1 MTATIGEARRDE
13 LAGRLA
19 GAVLATLDLQ
29 AVYVGDRLGLYRALE
44 DGGPATAPELAAR
57 SGIHPRYAR
66 EWLER
71 RDAPNPFRSYPR
83 DTVPTRR

>member
-44 DGGPATAPELAAR
+44 DGGPATAPD
-57 SGIHPRYAR
+57 ITNH
-66 EWLER
+66 
-71 RDAPNPFRSYPR
+71 
-83 DTVPTRR
+83 